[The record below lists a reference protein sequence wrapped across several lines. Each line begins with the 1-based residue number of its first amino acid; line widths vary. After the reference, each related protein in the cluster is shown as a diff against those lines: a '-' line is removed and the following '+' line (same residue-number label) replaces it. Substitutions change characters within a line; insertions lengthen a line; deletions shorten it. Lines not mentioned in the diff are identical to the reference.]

1 MNSTVRRALDVAFV
15 VSLLALVV
23 ATAAYGYFALTFG
36 SADHTQFTVTAER
49 LPPEEI
55 TGDATASLDP
65 SARALVERAVLNE
78 SARTVGDGPD
88 IDGAYV
94 RYEGAYYRVHTE
106 AGPHVTRERPVLTI
120 ELADGDVEGVPIADL
135 SAPDRRAFG
144 TAHRAWVI
152 RERDSDGPPV
162 RYVYETVPD
171 PEDSVFVPT
180 QDVQYVTRDNRTFRV
195 RVRNETVSV
204 GTTELRVR
212 QVAPNE
218 SAFRAYLV
226 RDVTGRL
233 NESEAA
239 PLERAI
245 ENGTYVSRARTYG
258 DAERPIRPLVRAL
271 GLGDGPLLYSD
282 RLGRTVYVRYEG
294 AYYRVTVEGYTTAA

>member
-1 MNSTVRRALDVAFV
+1 VNTTLRRVLEVAV
-15 VSLLALVV
+15 VLALVAV
-23 ATAAYGYFALTFG
+23 VLATAAYGYFALTFG

-55 TGDATASLDP
+55 AADATVSLDP
-65 SARALVERAVLNE
+65 SARTLVERAVQNE
-78 SARTVGDGPD
+78 RARTVGDGPD
-88 IDGAYV
+88 LDGAYV

-106 AGPHVTRERPVLTI
+106 AGPHVTRERPVLTV
-120 ELADGDVEGVPIADL
+120 ELADAGVEGVPAAEL
-135 SAPDRRAFG
+135 PSPDRRAFG
-144 TAHRAWVI
+144 TAHRAWQI
-152 RERDSDGPPV
+152 RERDGDGPPV

-171 PEDSVFVPT
+171 AEDSVFVPV
-180 QDVQYVTRDNRTFRV
+180 QDVQYVTRDGRTFRV
-195 RVRNETVSV
+195 RVGNETVSV
-204 GTTELRVR
+204 GTTEVRVR

-218 SAFRAYLV
+218 SAFRAHLV

-245 ENGTYVSRARTYG
+245 ENGTYVSRARTYE
-258 DAERPIRPLVRAL
+258 DAERPIRPLARAL

-294 AYYRVTVEGYTTAA
+294 AFYRVTVEGYTTAA